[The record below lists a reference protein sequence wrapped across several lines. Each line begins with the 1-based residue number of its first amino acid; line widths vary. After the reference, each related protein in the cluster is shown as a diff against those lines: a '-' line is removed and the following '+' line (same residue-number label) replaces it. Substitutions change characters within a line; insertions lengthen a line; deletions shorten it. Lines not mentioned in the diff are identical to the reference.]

1 MAYKQDGLQSGVYE
15 EKHHKIYSGKKEE
28 IQWIS
33 QMDTSY
39 RKKKRNLY
47 KLLFLLKLIAPLQWF
62 LKDQDIKFGV

>member
-39 RKKKRNLY
+39 RKKK
-47 KLLFLLKLIAPLQWF
+47 KPI
-62 LKDQDIKFGV
+62 